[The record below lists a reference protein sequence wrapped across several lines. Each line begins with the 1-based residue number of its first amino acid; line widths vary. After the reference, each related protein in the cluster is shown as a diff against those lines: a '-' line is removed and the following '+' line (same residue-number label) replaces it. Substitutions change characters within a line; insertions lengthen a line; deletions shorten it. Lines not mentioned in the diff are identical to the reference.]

1 MEWESDIIKIQD
13 RSILKFLTYYKNRR
27 RKTTVKKKGSIIIIL
42 DLEGMAIK
50 NFLYMLSKYQ
60 GIENYELILSYQ
72 KNEKRYFKG
81 IIGECLENQEILFYE
96 TEDISNR
103 GKVYNFASELA
114 HTDILIFLD
123 TSIALREQCL
133 DEMVY
138 SLVEEDVLAVQ
149 PMIIRFGSPFVQSTG
164 YVFSESCTGHALK
177 NRNMEET
184 IVNQSF
190 ERSALVSSIL
200 AINRFAFEELKGFND
215 LLPCEYMG
223 KEITM
228 RITKRG
234 YKNFYNHR
242 ARAYYMA
249 KDKGE
254 SEYENKI
261 DLKCKTERENIDKE
275 FHEIEELFQKQ
286 IDKNQLSKNY
296 VVINF
301 SGLVQTMEVMR
312 KINVKVS
319 RIINCFG
326 YSRYHA
332 IQFERV
338 LPFYLTEESCDYIYF
353 TDNFCQVKNNY
364 VWFKR
369 RQEYED
375 LIVDLSGNVLKASE
389 VYEGF

>member
-1 MEWESDIIKIQD
+1 M
-13 RSILKFLTYYKNRR
+13 
-27 RKTTVKKKGSIIIIL
+27 KKKGSIIIIL
-42 DLEGMAIK
+42 DLEGIAVK

-72 KNEKRYFKG
+72 KNEEAYFKG
-81 IIGECLENQEILFYE
+81 IIGECLRNQKILFYE
-96 TEDISNR
+96 AGDISNR
-103 GKVYNFASELA
+103 GQIYNFASELA

-123 TSIALREQCL
+123 TNIALKEHCL

-138 SLVEEDVLAVQ
+138 SLIEEDVLAVQ

-164 YVFSESCTGHALK
+164 YVFSKSCVGHALK
-177 NRNMEET
+177 NRNMEEA

-200 AINRFAFEELKGFND
+200 AINRFVFEELRGFNET
-215 LLPCEYMG
+215 LPCEYMG

-242 ARAYYMA
+242 AQAYYME
-249 KDKGE
+249 KDRGV
-254 SEYENKI
+254 SEYEKGV
-261 DLKCKTERENIDKE
+261 DLKYKTEEENIDKE
-275 FHEIEELFQKQ
+275 FHEIEELFQRQ
-286 IDKNQLSKNY
+286 INKNQLSKNY

-301 SGLVQTMEVMR
+301 SGLIQAVEVMR

-319 RIINCFG
+319 KIINCFG
-326 YSRYHA
+326 HSPYRS
-332 IQFERV
+332 IEFEKV
-338 LPFYLTEESCDYIYF
+338 LPFYLAEENCEYIYF

-375 LIVDLSGNVLKASE
+375 LIVDLSGNVLRASE
-389 VYEGF
+389 VCRRF

>member
-1 MEWESDIIKIQD
+1 MKICH
-13 RSILKFLTYYKNRR
+13 RNILKFLVFPGDEIKNRR

-42 DLEGMAIK
+42 DLEGMTMK

-72 KNEKRYFKG
+72 KNEKGYFKS
-81 IIGECLENQEILFYE
+81 IIGECLENQDILFYE
-96 TEDISNR
+96 AEDISNR
-103 GKVYNFASELA
+103 GQIYNFASELA

-123 TSIALREQCL
+123 TNIALREHCL
-133 DEMVY
+133 DELVY
-138 SLVEEDVLAVQ
+138 SLIEEDVLAVQ

-164 YVFSESCTGHALK
+164 YVFSERCTGHALK
-177 NRNMEET
+177 NRNMDET

-190 ERSALVSSIL
+190 ERSALVSSVL
-200 AINRFAFEELKGFND
+200 AINRFVFEELRGFNET
-215 LLPCEYMG
+215 LPCEYMG
-223 KEITM
+223 KEITL

-249 KDKGE
+249 KDGGV
-254 SEYENKI
+254 SEYERGV
-261 DLKCKTERENIDKE
+261 DLKYKSEEESIDKE

-286 IDKNQLSKNY
+286 INKNQLSKNY

-301 SGLVQTMEVMR
+301 SGLVQAIEVMR

-319 RIINCFG
+319 KIINCFG
-326 YSRYHA
+326 NSQYCA
-332 IQFERV
+332 IEFEKV
-338 LPFYLTEESCDYIYF
+338 LPFYLAEEKCEYIYF

-369 RQEYED
+369 REKYED
-375 LIVDLSGNVLKASE
+375 LIVDLSGNVIRASE
-389 VYEGF
+389 ICRRF

>member
-1 MEWESDIIKIQD
+1 M
-13 RSILKFLTYYKNRR
+13 
-27 RKTTVKKKGSIIIIL
+27 KKKGSVIIIL
-42 DLEGMAIK
+42 DLEGMAVK

-72 KNEKRYFKG
+72 KNEKEYFKN
-81 IIGECLENQEILFYE
+81 IISEYLGNQDILFYE
-96 TEDISNR
+96 TEDISNH
-103 GKVYNFASELA
+103 GQIYNFASELA

-123 TSIALREQCL
+123 TNIVPREHCL
-133 DEMVY
+133 DELVY
-138 SLVEEDVLAVQ
+138 SLIEEDVLAVQ

-164 YVFSESCTGHALK
+164 YVFSETCTGHALR

-200 AINRFAFEELKGFND
+200 AVNRFAFEELRGFNEM
-215 LLPCEYMG
+215 LPCEYMG
-223 KEITM
+223 KELTM

-234 YKNFYNHR
+234 YKNFYNHK

-249 KDKGE
+249 KDRCQGGN
-254 SEYENKI
+254 EYENGI
-261 DLKCKTERENIDKE
+261 DLKYRTEYEPVDKE

-286 IDKNQLSKNY
+286 IDKKQLSKNY
-296 VVINF
+296 IILNF
-301 SGLVQTMEVMR
+301 SGLLQAVEVMR

-319 RIINCFG
+319 KIINCFG
-326 YSRYHA
+326 NSQYRT
-332 IQFERV
+332 IEFEKV
-338 LPFYLTEESCDYIYF
+338 LPFYLAEEQCSYIYF
-353 TDNFCQVKNNY
+353 TDNFCQIKNNY

-369 RQEYED
+369 REGHED

-389 VYEGF
+389 IYRRF

>member
-1 MEWESDIIKIQD
+1 M
-13 RSILKFLTYYKNRR
+13 
-27 RKTTVKKKGSIIIIL
+27 KKKGSILIIL

-60 GIENYELILSYQ
+60 GIEDYELILSYQ
-72 KNEKRYFKG
+72 KNEKSYFKD
-81 IIGECLENQEILFYE
+81 IIGQCMGNHEILFYE

-123 TSIALREQCL
+123 TSIALRERCL

-138 SLVEEDVLAVQ
+138 SLIEEDVLAVQ

-177 NRNMEET
+177 NRNVEET

-190 ERSALVSSIL
+190 QRSALVSSIL
-200 AINRFAFEELKGFND
+200 AINRFVFEELKGFNEM
-215 LLPCEYMG
+215 LPCECMG

-242 ARAYYMA
+242 ARAYYMP
-249 KDKGE
+249 KDRGGN
-254 SEYENKI
+254 EYENGI
-261 DLKCKTERENIDKE
+261 DLKYKTQEEIIDRE

-301 SGLVQTMEVMR
+301 SGIVQAIEVMT

-319 RIINCFG
+319 RIINYFG
-326 YSRYHA
+326 YSRYHT

-338 LPFYLTEESCDYIYF
+338 LPFYLIEENCDYIYF

-364 VWFKR
+364 VWFKK
-369 RQEYED
+369 RQQYED

-389 VYEGF
+389 ICHRF

>member
-1 MEWESDIIKIQD
+1 
-13 RSILKFLTYYKNRR
+13 
-27 RKTTVKKKGSIIIIL
+27 VKKKGSILIIL

-50 NFLYMLSKYQ
+50 NFLYMLSEYQ
-60 GIENYELILSYQ
+60 GIEKYELILSYQ
-72 KNEKRYFKG
+72 KNEKSYFKD
-81 IIGECLENQEILFYE
+81 IIGQCLGNQEILFYE

-123 TSIALREQCL
+123 TSIALREHCL

-138 SLVEEDVLAVQ
+138 SLIEEDVLAVQ

-200 AINRFAFEELKGFND
+200 AINRFAFEELKGFNEM
-215 LLPCEYMG
+215 LPCEYMG

-249 KDKGE
+249 KDRGGN
-254 SEYENKI
+254 EYENGVDVKY
-261 DLKCKTERENIDKE
+261 KTQEESIDKE
-275 FHEIEELFQKQ
+275 FHEIEELFQRQ

-301 SGLVQTMEVMR
+301 SGIVQAIEVMR

-326 YSRYHA
+326 YSQYHA
-332 IQFERV
+332 IQFEKV
-338 LPFYLTEESCDYIYF
+338 LPFYLTEERCDYIYF
-353 TDNFCQVKNNY
+353 TDNFCQIKNNY

-369 RQEYED
+369 RQQYED

-389 VYEGF
+389 ICQSF